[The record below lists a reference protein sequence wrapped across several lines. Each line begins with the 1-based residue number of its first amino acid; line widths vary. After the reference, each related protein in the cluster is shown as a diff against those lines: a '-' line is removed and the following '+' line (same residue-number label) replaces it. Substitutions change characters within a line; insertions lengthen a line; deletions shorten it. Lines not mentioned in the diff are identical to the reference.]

1 MLDRDT
7 LNETHPPRTL
17 SERESYLLSS
27 LSAAG
32 QTVFS
37 VEDARA
43 ILGGPDAGV
52 RKLLHH
58 LSRKRWVRRLE
69 RGRYLLLPLAAGP
82 EPQWAEHEYVIAASL
97 VEPYYLAYATALSY
111 YGYTE
116 RPLNPVFI
124 ATTRRKHPMAVDGVT
139 YRFVTQPPHKFFGSI
154 AITLLDQTVQMAER
168 EKAIADGLDRADLVG
183 GVLEAAKGLWFGSRE
198 LDWERLVSYTLRLES
213 PAAAR
218 RLGFWLELLGLG
230 DERLLPRLEVGRGH
244 SYALLDPS
252 GPEQGPRNPRWRLIL
267 NIPEHQLLEWRE
279 H

>member
-1 MLDRDT
+1 MS
-7 LNETHPPRTL
+7 NPQPPRTL

-32 QTVFS
+32 RTVFS

-43 ILGGPDAGV
+43 VLGGPDVGV
-52 RKLLHH
+52 RKLLHR

-69 RGRYLLLPLAAGP
+69 RGKYLLLPLAAGP
-82 EPQWAEHEYVIAASL
+82 EPHWAEHEYLIAASL

-116 RPLNPVFI
+116 RPLSPVFI
-124 ATTRRKHPMAVDGVT
+124 ATIRRKRPVAIDGVT
-139 YRFVTQPPHKFFGSI
+139 YRFITQPPYKFFGYA
-154 AITLLDQTVQMAER
+154 AISLLDQTVQMAER
-168 EKAIADGLDRADLVG
+168 EKAIADGLDRPDLVG

-198 LDWERLVSYTLRLES
+198 LDWQRLVTYVLRLES

-230 DERLLPRLEVGRGH
+230 DERLLPQLEAGRGH
-244 SYALLDPS
+244 SYALLEPS
-252 GPEQGPRNPRWRLIL
+252 GPEHGPRNSRWRLIL
-267 NIPEHQLLEWRE
+267 NIPERQLLEWRE